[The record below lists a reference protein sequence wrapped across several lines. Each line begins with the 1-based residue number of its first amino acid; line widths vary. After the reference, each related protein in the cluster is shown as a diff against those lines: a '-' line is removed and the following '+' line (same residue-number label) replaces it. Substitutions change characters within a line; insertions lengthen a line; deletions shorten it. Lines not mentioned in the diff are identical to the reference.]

1 MKHLYLTILFTGMVM
16 FSSCIYPTI
25 HFADRANSPG
35 FTEKGEFKGV
45 AAIKPQAADTEPKV
59 PGSENFRSSGVA
71 PELDLAYALTDH
83 FAITAGY
90 TSVVNR
96 YTREGQGSRGYYG
109 LTDSTIGGRVN
120 LNGVE
125 VGAGY
130 FLKGTRILKF
140 GLYGSFG
147 IGGISRKGL
156 ILPEFNYHT
165 KYWKYSVQPE
175 LGIGP
180 NNGRIFSV
188 MFGTRLTGIKYY
200 GFRSANPLTQYAVG
214 YYNPKYGQN
223 VTNQMYFYIEP
234 YANVEVGYKYIKF
247 NAQLGLTNGLDETA
261 GEMGSMPYISL
272 GMLFHFKPSFR
283 GGPAFSFPKPHRPHR
298 R

>member
-1 MKHLYLTILFTGMVM
+1 MKLFFHVILLLCIGMS
-16 FSSCIYPTI
+16 SSCIYPTI

-35 FTEKGEFKGV
+35 FTEKDEFKAV
-45 AAIKPQAADTEPKV
+45 AAIKPQAADVEPNV

-71 PELDLAYALTDH
+71 PELDLAYALTNH
-83 FAITAGY
+83 FAVTAGY

-96 YTREGQGSRGYYG
+96 YTREGQGNRGYYG

-120 LNGVE
+120 LNGIE

-130 FLKGTRILKF
+130 FLKGPRVLKF

-147 IGGISRKGL
+147 TGAISRKGL
-156 ILPEFNYHT
+156 ILPEFNYKT

-180 NNGRIFSV
+180 NNGRIFSA
-188 MFGTRLTGIKYY
+188 MFGTRVTGIKYY
-200 GFRSANPLTQYAVG
+200 GFRSANPLTKHAVG

-234 YANVEVGYKYIKF
+234 YANIEVGFKYIKF
-247 NAQLGLTNGLDETA
+247 NAQLGITGGLDEVA
-261 GEMGSMPYISL
+261 GDMGSMPYISL

-283 GGPAFSFPKPHRPHR
+283 GGPPFSFPKPPHHR

>member
-1 MKHLYLTILFTGMVM
+1 MKHCYLTLVLTTLVM

-45 AAIKPQAADTEPKV
+45 AAIKPQAADMEPNV

-71 PELDLAYALTDH
+71 PELDLAYALTNH
-83 FAITAGY
+83 FAVTASY

-96 YTREGQGSRGYYG
+96 YTREGQGRSSYYG
-109 LTDSTIGGRVN
+109 HTDSTIGGRVN

-130 FLKGTRILKF
+130 FLKGPRILKF

-147 IGGISRKGL
+147 TGAISRKGL
-156 ILPEFNYHT
+156 ILPEFNYNT
-165 KYWKYSVQPE
+165 RYWKYSVQPE

-180 NNGRIFSV
+180 NNGKIFSV

-200 GFRSANPLTQYAVG
+200 GFRSDNPLTKYAVG
-214 YYNPKYGQN
+214 YYNPKYSQN

-234 YANVEVGYKYIKF
+234 YANIEVGYKYVKF
-247 NAQLGLTNGLDETA
+247 NAQLGVTGGLD
-261 GEMGSMPYISL
+261 GVSDDMGSMPYISL
-272 GMLFHFKPSFR
+272 GMVFHFKPSFR
-283 GGPAFSFPKPHRPHR
+283 DGTTLSFPRPPGPHR